1 MKKNLSIIG
10 ALFLFASI
18 GFTSCKKDESAPSST
33 LNVRMTD
40 APAGYSKVN
49 VEIREVLVKMN
60 DDSSSTSGW
69 ISLKTN
75 TGIFDLLTLQN
86 NRDTLIGSAVIPQGT
101 VKQIRLV
108 LGSNNTVEVLG
119 VSYPLTIPSGS
130 ESGLKIK
137 LNKSLNATLETVVID
152 FDANASIKLETDG
165 SYKLRPV
172 ITVR

>member
-1 MKKNLSIIG
+1 MKKNLKTFG
-10 ALFLFASI
+10 ALFLAASI
-18 GFTSCKKDESAPSST
+18 AFTSCSKDDSATST
-33 LNVRMTD
+33 LQVKMTD
-40 APAGYSKVN
+40 APGAFSKVL
-49 VEIREVLVKMN
+49 VDIKEVKVKMS

-69 ISLKTN
+69 ITLATN
-75 TGIFDLLTLQN
+75 VGIYDLLQFQN
-86 NRDTLIGSAVIPQGT
+86 NRDTLIGSATIPQGS

-108 LGSNNTVEVLG
+108 LGSNNSVEVLG

-137 LNKSLNATLETVVID
+137 LNKSLNTSLETVVID
-152 FDANASIKLETDG
+152 FDANASVRLEVDG